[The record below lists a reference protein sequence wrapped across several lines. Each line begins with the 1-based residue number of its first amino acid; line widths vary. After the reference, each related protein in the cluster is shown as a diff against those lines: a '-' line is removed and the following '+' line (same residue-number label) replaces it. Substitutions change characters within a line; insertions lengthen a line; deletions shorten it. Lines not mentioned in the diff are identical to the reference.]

1 MTKPLYRNVTI
12 NEEFF
17 QQQSAGKIN
26 NLLVEDVDPNE
37 PIIQPIADDAEN
49 AHKLLLAKQHTLMW
63 SEYKYLAL
71 ALGMKERPISL
82 AHDEYADEMSFPRIY
97 LGEPRKFKID
107 KVTPYYMAKS
117 EIRRRDR
124 R

>member
-49 AHKLLLAKQHTLMW
+49 AHKLLLAKQHMLMW
-63 SEYKYLAL
+63 SEDKYLAL
-71 ALGMKERPISL
+71 APGMK
-82 AHDEYADEMSFPRIY
+82 
-97 LGEPRKFKID
+97 
-107 KVTPYYMAKS
+107 
-117 EIRRRDR
+117 
-124 R
+124 